1 MYLYYKLLNI
11 DIMNKYSFVLFTVLI
26 IFLYSC
32 KKEKP
37 TSPNEVFM
45 TNSAFD
51 PSTITITSGTTLTW
65 TNKESMT
72 HTVTSDSLIF
82 NSGYMSKNQ
91 TFSYAFNKI
100 GTYPYRCIY
109 HNNMK
114 GTIIV
119 K

>member
-1 MYLYYKLLNI
+1 
-11 DIMNKYSFVLFTVLI
+11 MNKFSFLLFAFLI
-26 IFLYSC
+26 IIFTSC

-45 TNSAFD
+45 NNSVFD
-51 PSTITITSGTTLTW
+51 PSSITITSGTTLTW

-82 NSGYMSKNQ
+82 NSGDISKDQ
-91 TFSYAFNKI
+91 SFSYTFNTI
-100 GTYPYRCIY
+100 GAYPYRCLY

-114 GTIIV
+114 GKVIV
-119 K
+119 Q